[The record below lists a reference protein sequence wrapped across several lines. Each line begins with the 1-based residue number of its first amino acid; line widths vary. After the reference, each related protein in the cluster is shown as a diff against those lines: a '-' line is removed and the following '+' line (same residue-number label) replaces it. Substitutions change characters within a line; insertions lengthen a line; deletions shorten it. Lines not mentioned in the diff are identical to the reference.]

1 MTSCGSSSSSG
12 PNEMSEAAASASSG
26 NEAGSSSYL
35 LGLSRH
41 HHLHHQSPNAHL
53 DQLFGAPSDALVQHS
68 DKFNAPYKDA
78 NRHDKFASEVRKI
91 LGPTAAVPAAK
102 TSSPPLAASATA
114 SALLSAIDRPRPP
127 SAHGSSSPY
136 SITNSSSSSTSSN
149 TAAKHSSNPYQQQ
162 QQQQHSKLSN
172 IPAGRKKDSPPF
184 HPTSYQQRSTSDD
197 QINLE
202 KIFQVSINFTRTL
215 IDQFREKF

>member
-1 MTSCGSSSSSG
+1 MTSCGSSSG
-12 PNEMSEAAASASSG
+12 PNEMSEAASASSG
-26 NEAGSSSYL
+26 NEAGSNYL

-91 LGPTAAVPAAK
+91 LGPTAAVPAK
-102 TSSPPLAASATA
+102 TSSPPLASTA

-136 SITNSSSSSTSSN
+136 SITNSSSASN
-149 TAAKHSSNPYQQQ
+149 TAAKHSSNPYQ

-202 KIFQVSINFTRTL
+202 KIFQVSFFYTHKIHRHL
-215 IDQFREKF
+215 